1 MYLEIYIFKLSQC
14 ELGQLAPIRYPLNAK
29 TGSIIPTVITT
40 EPLRRATRDH
50 VSNNMKQHHYYS
62 IALI

>member
-1 MYLEIYIFKLSQC
+1 MYLEIYIFKLSHY

-29 TGSIIPTVITT
+29 TGSINPTVIT
-40 EPLRRATRDH
+40 
-50 VSNNMKQHHYYS
+50 SNPFAALLAIMYNMKQHHYYS